1 MRGTQEL
8 VEKRQLSLRDMA
20 EKRIKL
26 DSEDTVREVT
36 GFIGKL
42 FHESKASGIVV
53 GLSGGIDSAVTC
65 SLCVRAVGAKRVL
78 GVLLFEAKAR
88 SGPDFEDAKTLAK
101 QLGIQTLEFDLDR
114 TIAGFV
120 KSSPIETEEKI
131 VLGNLKAR
139 MRMSSLY
146 FVANLRSLLVAGTGD
161 RSEDLI
167 GYFTKYGDGG
177 VDFLPIAHLYK
188 SQVKQLGRFL
198 GIPDRIV
205 DKPSSPNL
213 WDGHKATD
221 EIPLDYDQLDRAL
234 VCLFDMKIPPEEV
247 GRGLG
252 IEDAKIREILSRHSN
267 SEHKRSYPAMVRSW

>member
-8 VEKRQLSLRDMA
+8 VEKNQPSLRDMA

-78 GVLLFEAKAR
+78 GLLLFEAKAR
-88 SGPDFEDAKTLAK
+88 SSPDFEDAKSLAK

-114 TIAGFV
+114 TVAGFV
-120 KSSPIETEEKI
+120 KSSPIETGEKI

-146 FVANLRSLLVAGTGD
+146 FVANLRNLLVAGTGD

-188 SQVKQLGRFL
+188 SQVKQLGRYL

-205 DKPSSPNL
+205 DKASSPNL

-221 EIPLDYDQLDRAL
+221 EIPLDYDALDRVL
-234 VCLFDMKIPPEEV
+234 VCLFDLHVPPEEV

-252 IEDAKIREILSRHSN
+252 IEDAKIREILSRHRS
-267 SEHKRSYPAMVRSW
+267 SEHKRTYPAMVRSW